1 MKPANLLFLSG
12 CRLQDSPAPS
22 WCLCSRLTLH
32 PSPTHLQ
39 AEPDLQFSREE
50 NRHNLLPFWRFLKDI
65 PPPSLSREEA
75 VCPLTC
81 SPGPVLPGAVIEGG
95 QSSCYPLLFH
105 HPAPSSL
112 LIFELR
118 TLASAHNPPFIPIF
132 ATVLEEEDSS
142 PLPSYFNG
150 LAPHSSGGGW
160 GGQRWEEPH
169 SLWVP
174 LTNPTNSHSE
184 SWQIH
189 IHQPPKDSVL
199 EAGGSGAGSGHM
211 NSSAVLCFWPSSQG
225 SIREHTASAAAPHL
239 HHNP

>member
-95 QSSCYPLLFH
+95 QSSCYPLLFY

-112 LIFELR
+112 LRLELR
-118 TLASAHNPPFIPIF
+118 TLASAHNPPFISIF
-132 ATVLEEEDSS
+132 ATVLEEEDPS

-150 LAPHSSGGGW
+150 LAPHSSVGGGVGDR
-160 GGQRWEEPH
+160 GGRSHTH
-169 SLWVP
+169 SGYHL
-174 LTNPTNSHSE
+174 PTP
-184 SWQIH
+184 QTH
-189 IHQPPKDSVL
+189 IQKVGRFTFINLQKTVSSRQ
-199 EAGGSGAGSGHM
+199 EALALG
-211 NSSAVLCFWPSSQG
+211 VV
-225 SIREHTASAAAPHL
+225 T
-239 HHNP
+239 